1 MTGLAGSF
9 GKVDPMSEIL
19 TDYLK
24 RLEEQ
29 QESVKAMIS
38 EYRISRKAGKAGH
51 LGNPRASLQALTNA
65 AAKV

>member
-1 MTGLAGSF
+1 
-9 GKVDPMSEIL
+9 MSEIL